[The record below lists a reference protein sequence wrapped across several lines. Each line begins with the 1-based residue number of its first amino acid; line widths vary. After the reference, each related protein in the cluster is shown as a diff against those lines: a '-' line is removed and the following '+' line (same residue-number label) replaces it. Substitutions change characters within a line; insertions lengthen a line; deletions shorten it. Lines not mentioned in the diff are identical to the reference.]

1 MSCLY
6 VVSVCRVCTLL
17 LQWHPEASGG
27 PTDTAFILDDFVTKV
42 IERQHVTGGGEDG
55 EEDTD
60 GGEVDTDEKEKE
72 KEGEKAKEDEKEK
85 KGSSTMAAGPAA
97 LSAAAS
103 ARTVGGRQYRVLI
116 LGSGEILGIFNNIQC
131 SEICTL
137 LNQIFTL

>member
-1 MSCLY
+1 M
-6 VVSVCRVCTLL
+6 SVCRVCTLL

-42 IERQHVTGGGEDG
+42 IERQHATGGGED
-55 EEDTD
+55 EEGDTD
-60 GGEVDTDEKEKE
+60 GEEVNTDEKEKE
-72 KEGEKAKEDEKEK
+72 KEGKKAKEDEKEK